1 MRAER
6 AHFLL
11 ANPTVPSL
19 YAWAVTVA
27 APALDGH
34 APWSARLCAVLA
46 LGVCVAAGLL
56 TRRHPVWAR
65 RLGIHLF
72 VAFCAGSWLLSG
84 VESPRLSTSLAPLVL
99 GSLGWAAF
107 AFGWG
112 TVRQL
117 GTIPEEHPAAL
128 GGPPLEARGRL
139 PASAVAATVLSLAAA
154 GLCLALPWRI
164 DRMPHAALGHV
175 IGLAAAGALLV
186 TAGRVAVE
194 PRRSVGRSTSPG
206 RRVQGASVPLGLL
219 GVLVVAGL
227 VRWWWA

>member
-6 AHFLL
+6 AQLLL

-19 YAWAVTVA
+19 HAWAVTVA
-27 APALDGH
+27 APALDEH
-34 APWSARLCAVLA
+34 APWPARLCAALA
-46 LGVCVAAGLL
+46 LAACIAAGLSA
-56 TRRHPVWAR
+56 RRHPVWAR

-72 VAFCAGSWLLSG
+72 VAFCAGSWLLLG
-84 VESPRLSTSLAPLVL
+84 TGSPRPSLVPLVL

-139 PASAVAATVLSLAAA
+139 PASAVAATVLALAAA
-154 GLCLALPWRI
+154 GLCLALPWWI

-186 TAGRVAVE
+186 VAGRVAVE
-194 PRRSVGRSTSPG
+194 PRRSATRAIPPG